1 MTWLPNKRIS
11 DQTIDRRFG
20 VWGNNFDQNS
30 PPSLASTNQFA
41 LLGWDDTR
49 FFTGEDGRV
58 VLASPVNST
67 GFGGGVQDIF
77 ISAVQFEKIGGS
89 TSKTAQIVLA
99 GVVGLLAVGLILLA
113 VGMIGRRG
121 AGPRSISTPKGKTQA
136 GVT

>member
-1 MTWLPNKRIS
+1 MRVS

-49 FFTGEDGRV
+49 YSTGEDGQV
-58 VLASPVNST
+58 VLASPVNTT

-77 ISAVQFEKIGGS
+77 ISAVQFEKIGGG
-89 TSKTAQIVLA
+89 TSRTAQIALA

-113 VGMIGRRG
+113 VGMMGRRN
-121 AGPRSISTPKGKTQA
+121 AEPASSPTSKGKAGA